1 MYREKIGISGPLFSL
16 TGIMVDKGNYPQ
28 MALIQVSEYYISPRY
43 MVDIS
48 WYIYDKLH
56 LVYKLPRN
64 MII

>member
-48 WYIYDKLH
+48 
-56 LVYKLPRN
+56 
-64 MII
+64 